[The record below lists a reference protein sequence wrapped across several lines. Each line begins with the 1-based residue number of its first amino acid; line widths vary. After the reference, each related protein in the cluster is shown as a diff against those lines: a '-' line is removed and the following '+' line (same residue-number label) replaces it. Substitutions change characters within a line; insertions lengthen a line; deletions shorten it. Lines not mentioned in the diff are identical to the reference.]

1 MKTSTHKCC
10 ILLIVM
16 NIAYFGL
23 HAQTIKT
30 VGGAGANY
38 STLKL
43 AFDAINTGSIRGN
56 IILQITGSTTET
68 ASATLYQSG
77 YTATGANSSYTS
89 ITIYPTSS
97 GYSISGNIAVP
108 IIYLNGATNVTFDG
122 RVNAQGSTAS
132 LSIINSNT
140 TTNAVLIRYINSA
153 QLNSVRYCNLFGS
166 GNNGGT
172 GLLYFTA
179 STTGNGNS
187 SNVIE
192 YSNISSYGGNRPVN
206 ALFSS
211 GTSGHENINNIIR
224 YNNFYDIFNA
234 SSSSNGICI
243 SYASSDWII
252 SNNSFYETSAF
263 APTGS
268 YKYYHIFLNT
278 GNNHLISNN
287 YFGGTT
293 SQCGGSAM
301 IISSNMTHYYSPMF
315 INGGTTNKSTVQ
327 SNTVQ
332 NLNYTSTNSNP
343 WDGIYINSGNVDVI
357 GNTIGSPTGNSSII
371 VNTPVAYATSTI
383 TNGVV
388 TAINIIGG
396 GSGYTVAPVISFSVN
411 NGGTGVA
418 AQAELTNG
426 VITKIDILNGGS
438 GYTSAPSVYF
448 DGQTNMY
455 STSHGMIQN
464 SSGTVNILNNNI
476 GSITTYGLSTYSHGW
491 ESVYV
496 RSVTGTTTF
505 DGNLIGSL
513 TTPNSIQTGSTC
525 ESSIQKLDVYGIYSS
540 SVGTTIIKNNTV
552 ANLTNHYAGT
562 NSGSR
567 TRGIATI
574 AGQNT
579 IQNNTVRNISS
590 FSGQTSNYT
599 SAPVIGIA
607 QTSSTA
613 GTTQTV
619 ADNFVNNISSSH
631 ASALVAV
638 YGIFYVGPTTG
649 NNTVSDN
656 FVHSISA
663 LSTNTLTEVDG
674 IVLNWGVTN
683 TYNNIVNL
691 GAGISTGYKLN
702 GIVDATN
709 TNNTSNIYFNSV
721 YLSGTVSGATSATA
735 CFYNTP
741 SGTTGIYENNIFFNA
756 RSGGTSNKHYA
767 AILAGNTSVVLNYN
781 DYFVSGSNSVLMKF
795 GGNDETTLAAIKTAT
810 TKDANSLSVNPLFT
824 NAGST
829 NPLDYNTGATL
840 TGLSISGIS
849 NDYDDLA
856 RKNPPRMGALESNNY
871 VWNGT
876 VSTDF
881 GTAANWAGG
890 IVPPNGADISFSAT
904 PQRNCVLDQNRSLED
919 ITNSQGTYKF
929 VLNGKQLTLTGS
941 LIFSNGAQLDA
952 TIAASTV
959 SFAGSVAQNISA
971 GSFVN
976 NSIDTLK
983 INNIHGFSLNT
994 DFTIQKGIALIAG
1007 NFAIGTNTL
1016 TFNGIVTA
1024 MTGTVSGG
1032 TSTNM
1037 IIGGSGSIINMP
1049 DFTLNNLTINRA
1061 SGVSLYGNLNIAG
1074 TLTLANGTMSI
1085 NANSLTISGNSP
1097 TRVNGNI
1104 DASNPLAHVI
1114 FSNSSAITL
1123 PASFFINPVNNL
1135 TVSGA
1140 GGLTSSGDFSI
1151 NGILNLLAANPSPV
1165 KGILDFGL
1173 NTLTMGANATTAGTG
1188 DMTGII
1194 KRTSFTANTAYTFGN
1209 QFTSMTFSAGGTM
1222 PTDMSFN
1229 IAIGSAPGWKSSA
1242 VQRYIDIKRTGGAN
1256 TTVTLVLHYLAS
1268 ELQTNTET
1276 NLIVWD
1282 YHSSIPK
1289 VEEHGKSNQDM
1300 NEEWIAISNR
1310 SVTYFDTTFGT
1321 HKWGISNKESA
1332 NFVWQ
1337 GTPSSEWNDPNNWSG
1352 GIVPTST
1359 SDVVIP
1365 DATTTVH
1372 RPTLNTSSTVK
1383 TIIIQPNGILD
1394 GGNATTLTISG
1405 SSGAWLNLGTFNPGT
1420 SNVIFTNANATMA
1433 DPTNFYNLT
1442 IANGASLTLGTDNI
1456 MRIAGELL
1464 LQGTG
1469 ILRAALLPNT
1479 VEFNGTNQTIINANG
1494 LTQGF
1499 YNLILSGTGTK
1510 TMPDTEL
1517 NIAGNLTITGTTTA
1531 IVDSIININGN
1542 LTVEQDATLDLN
1554 DYNHLISGNI
1564 ICNGLLTTST
1574 TAGSV
1579 TLNGNCIQSIDGTNK
1594 EQDAVFYN
1602 LNIKNVM
1609 GTVIN
1614 KDVTVKNNMTI
1625 DASSKLTINPACK
1638 VNVLNQIN
1646 NAAGT
1651 AGIYIKSS
1659 ETLPNGSLMFHNA
1672 SNLPVNATVELYS
1685 KANWNLNNVAG
1696 SKYQW
1701 QYFGIPVK
1709 SVKLDNVFSNCY
1721 VRKWNETGI
1730 TDVDLWNMQ
1739 YSSNTLTPFTGYEL
1753 VQSNPTT
1760 YTFTGQL
1767 ENSDYTSS
1775 MTYTSGAVFP
1785 GQHIFANPYTAAID
1799 ISKIQF
1805 GSNTEASVYL
1815 FNTGNYNDWLY
1826 NEGHTKPGNNSGQYT
1841 VATPQTAGFG
1851 GIPGQIPSMQGF
1863 LVKTLNNSGTITIP
1877 YSAACQNAEM
1887 LRVKGLVEP
1896 ATQSKVFTKVEVN
1909 GKYSSDCMWIFTDKN
1924 CKHGF
1929 DNGWDGT
1936 KIPGAATTSQVFA
1949 MEPDGNYQIAAVDD
1963 LTETYLGFSAGQDY
1977 DYTLKF
1983 THQNIES
1990 KYQNLY
1996 LIDLAN
2002 NNCLDITA
2010 NGSEYHFQ
2018 AISTPNAVKRFKI
2031 ISSKPGDIQSQSALQ
2046 VLQQQGNLL
2055 IQNGSE
2061 SKGELYIYSLSG
2073 IMVQKQNFAANSL
2086 SLLNTEQMEKGIY
2099 IVKASTSTEKIT
2111 QKILI
2116 H

>member
-43 AFDAINTGSIRGN
+43 AFDAINAGSIRGN

-77 YTATGANSSYTS
+77 YSATGANSSYTS

-97 GYSISGNIAVP
+97 GYSISGNIPIP

-122 RVNAQGSTAS
+122 RINAQGSTAS

-140 TTNAVLIRYINSA
+140 TTNGVLIRYINSA
-153 QLNSVRYCNLFGS
+153 QLNTVRYCNLFGS

-192 YSNISSYGGNRPVN
+192 YSNISSYGGNRPTN

-211 GTSGHENINNIIR
+211 GTSGHENSNNIIR
-224 YNNFYDIFNA
+224 FNNFYDIFNA

-268 YKYYHIFLNT
+268 YKYYHVFLNT

-293 SQCGGSAM
+293 SQCGGNAM
-301 IISSNMTHYYSPMF
+301 IINSNLTHYYSPMF

-631 ASALVAV
+631 ASAIVAV

-663 LSTNTLTEVDG
+663 LSTNTSTEIDG

-709 TNNTSNIYFNSV
+709 ANNTSNIYFNSV

-756 RSGGTSNKHYA
+756 RSGGTGNKHYA

-781 DYFVSGSNSVLMKF
+781 DYFVSGSNSALMKF

-824 NAGST
+824 NAGNT
-829 NPLDYNTGATL
+829 NPLDYYTGATL
-840 TGLSISGIS
+840 TGLGISGIS

-890 IVPPNGADISFSAT
+890 VVPPNGADISFSPT
-904 PQRNCVLDQNRSLED
+904 PQHNCVLDQNRSLED
-919 ITNSQGTYKF
+919 ITNTQGTYKF
-929 VLNGKQLTLTGS
+929 VLNGKKLTLTGS
-941 LIFSNGAQLDA
+941 LIFSNSAQLDA
-952 TIAASTV
+952 TATASTV
-959 SFAGSVAQNISA
+959 SFSGSVAQNIPT

-976 NSIDTLK
+976 NSVDTLK
-983 INNIHGFSLNT
+983 INNVHGFSLNT

-1007 NFAIGTNTL
+1007 NFAIGSNTL
-1016 TFNGIVTA
+1016 IFNGVVTD
-1024 MTGTVSGG
+1024 MTGTVTGG
-1032 TSTNM
+1032 SSTNM
-1037 IIGGSGSIINMP
+1037 IIGGTGTFINMP
-1049 DFTLNNLTINRA
+1049 TFTLNNLTINRD
-1061 SGVSLYGNLNIAG
+1061 SGVRLYGNLNIVGA
-1074 TLTLANGTMSI
+1074 LTLSNGILSVNANTLNFSG
-1085 NANSLTISGNSP
+1085 NSLTRTS
-1097 TRVNGNI
+1097 GNI
-1104 DASNPLAHVI
+1104 DASDPSANVI
-1114 FSNSSAITL
+1114 FSNSSAITM
-1123 PASFFINPVNNL
+1123 PESIFINPVNNL
-1135 TVSGA
+1135 TISGT
-1140 GGLTSSGDFSI
+1140 GGITSNTDFTV
-1151 NGILNLLAANPSPV
+1151 NGILSLQSVNPSST
-1165 KGILDFGL
+1165 KGILDIGV
-1173 NTLTMGANATTAGTG
+1173 NTLTMGANAITTGVG
-1188 DMTGII
+1188 DVTGIV
-1194 KRTSFTANTAYTFGN
+1194 KRTSFVANTPYTFGN

-1222 PTDMSFN
+1222 PAEMDVKISIT
-1229 IAIGSAPGWKSSA
+1229 SAPSWKTAA
-1242 VQRYIDIKRTGGAN
+1242 VQRYYDIKHSGGAN
-1256 TTVTLVLHYLAS
+1256 TTVTLSLHYLHS
-1268 ELQTNTET
+1268 ELQSNTET

-1300 NEEWIAISNR
+1300 TEEWISISNR
-1310 SVTYFDTTFGT
+1310 SITYFDTTFGT
-1321 HKWGISNKESA
+1321 HLWGLSNKESA

-1337 GTPSSEWNDPNNWSG
+1337 GTPSSDWDDPNNWSG
-1352 GIVPTST
+1352 GVVPIST
-1359 SDVVIP
+1359 SDVIIP
-1365 DATTTVH
+1365 DASTSVH
-1372 RPTLNTSSTVK
+1372 SPILASSSFVK
-1383 TIIIQPNGILD
+1383 TITIQQNGILN
-1394 GGNATTLTISG
+1394 GGNSTTLTVAG
-1405 SSGAWLNLGTFNPGT
+1405 STGAWLNLGTFNCGT
-1420 SNVIFTNANATMA
+1420 SNVIFTNPNATMA
-1433 DPTNFYNLT
+1433 DPTNFYNVT

-1456 MRIAGELL
+1456 MRIAGELI
-1464 LQGTG
+1464 LQGNG
-1469 ILRAALLPNT
+1469 ILRATLLPNT
-1479 VEFNGTNQTIINANG
+1479 VEFNGSNQTIINANG

-1510 TMPDTEL
+1510 TMPDTQL
-1517 NIAGNLTITGTTTA
+1517 DIAGDLTISGTTTA
-1531 IVDSIININGN
+1531 IADSIININGN
-1542 LTVEQDATLDLN
+1542 LTVEQGATFDLN
-1554 DYNHLISGNI
+1554 DYDHNISGNI
-1564 ICNGLLTTST
+1564 ICNGLLTTNIN
-1574 TAGSV
+1574 AGSV
-1579 TLNGNCIQSIDGTNK
+1579 TLNGTGIQNIDGTNK
-1594 EQDAVFYN
+1594 EQDAVFYK

-1659 ETLPNGSLMFHNA
+1659 ETVPNGSLMFHNA

-1709 SVKLDNVFSNCY
+1709 TLKLDNVFSNCY
-1721 VRKWNETGI
+1721 VRKWNETGT
-1730 TDVDLWNMQ
+1730 TDIDLWNMQ
-1739 YSSNTLTPFTGYEL
+1739 YNSNTLSPFFGYEL

-1767 ENSDYTSS
+1767 ENSDYSVEMS
-1775 MTYTSGAVFP
+1775 YTAGAVFP

-1841 VATPQTAGFG
+1841 VATPQTAGYG

-1877 YSAACQNAEM
+1877 YTAACQNAEM
-1887 LRVKGLVEP
+1887 LRVKGLAEP
-1896 ATQSKVFTKVEVN
+1896 VTQSKVFTKVEVI

-1936 KIPGAATTSQVFA
+1936 KIPGEANTSQLFV

-1963 LTETYLGFSAGQDY
+1963 LNETYLGFGAGQDY

-1990 KYQNLY
+1990 KYENLY

-2002 NNCLDITA
+2002 NNCIDITA

-2018 AISTPNAVKRFKI
+2018 AFSTPDAVKRFKI
-2031 ISSKPGDIQSQSALQ
+2031 ASTKPGDVQSQSALK
-2046 VLQQQGNLL
+2046 VLQQSGNIL

-2073 IMVQKQNFAANSL
+2073 MMVQKLNFAAKSL
-2086 SLLNTEQMEKGIY
+2086 SSFNSNQLEKGIY
-2099 IVKASTSTEKIT
+2099 IVKASTSTEKIM